1 MLNQEE
7 HKQTL
12 IQTLLLPKELADQ
25 LDSMHYEWAYNAFKN
40 GETIESILDRASA
53 IEAEL

>member
-12 IQTLLLPKELADQ
+12 IQTLPLPKELADQ

-40 GETIESILDRASA
+40 GETIESIIEKAIV

>member
-1 MLNQEE
+1 
-7 HKQTL
+7 
-12 IQTLLLPKELADQ
+12 